1 MVKSEGNTEPQ
12 PFILFSTL
20 IFYHKEEKKIEK
32 NLKISWIPEGHSK
45 IFVQKRAVSES
56 NLKKN
61 LLKQHFF
68 AEVSM
73 IQLMLNFK

>member
-56 NLKKN
+56 N
-61 LLKQHFF
+61 F
-68 AEVSM
+68 
-73 IQLMLNFK
+73 